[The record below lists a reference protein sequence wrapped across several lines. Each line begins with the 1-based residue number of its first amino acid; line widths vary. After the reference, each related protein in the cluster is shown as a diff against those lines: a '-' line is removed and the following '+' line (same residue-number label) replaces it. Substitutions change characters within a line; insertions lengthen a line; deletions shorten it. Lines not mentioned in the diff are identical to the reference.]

1 MSRTS
6 MTAVVIHTGTERSNV
21 LLTTELGTEE
31 LHEALLDVF
40 GAPVDLVGI
49 DDDLQL
55 RELGTIGR
63 VGDVRMS
70 DVESLAVGQ
79 ELLDLAGEDEVGEE
93 QRCAGMGREAH
104 DGRGRKD

>member
-6 MTAVVIHTGTERSNV
+6 VTAVVIHTGTERSNV
-21 LLTTELGTEE
+21 LLTTELRTEE

-49 DDDLQL
+49 DDEDLQL

-79 ELLDLAGEDEVGEE
+79 ERWISRVKMKSVKSRAALGWG
-93 QRCAGMGREAH
+93 
-104 DGRGRKD
+104 